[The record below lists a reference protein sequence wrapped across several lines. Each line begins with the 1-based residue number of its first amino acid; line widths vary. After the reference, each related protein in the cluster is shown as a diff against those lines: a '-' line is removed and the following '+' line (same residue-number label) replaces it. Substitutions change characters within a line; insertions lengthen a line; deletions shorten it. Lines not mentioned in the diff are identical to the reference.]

1 MVMSNLTFSQVG
13 YPKKVVIEKDTVVAI
28 TNEQVKKINLAH
40 LELQECNEIKVSLFD
55 KITKDS
61 LLIVA
66 QKSYSESLLKEVDLN
81 KSLLN
86 NYKDINIEL
95 NKGLLKTKKL
105 YNRERLKVGIFG
117 GVSVVLVGTIAA
129 LLLIN

>member
-1 MVMSNLTFSQVG
+1 MSNLTFSQVG

-95 NKGLLKTKKL
+95 NKDLLKTKKL

>member
-1 MVMSNLTFSQVG
+1 MSNLTFSQVG